1 MRCAT
6 SPLFQ
11 KFAVRAVTT
20 QASPQK
26 LKNRQIKIEW
36 LKAQADWTHAVTLT
50 MHRSEGGH
58 GISNP
63 EVARRCRLF
72 LNRINRRIY
81 KHGTK
86 RKGFRIASVV
96 FLGNGPYG
104 DHPHAHLAL
113 QKPADMTHEAFEQTL
128 NVMASTTKGLGK
140 EFDIKPYRDEGWL
153 GYMVDH
159 GFEGWIDQATVAAV
173 CPKH

>member
-1 MRCAT
+1 MNSSVYGLPPIETCRLRFNQ
-6 SPLFQ
+6 SR
-11 KFAVRAVTT
+11 RAE
-20 QASPQK
+20 
-26 LKNRQIKIEW
+26 IICW
-36 LKAQADWTHAVTLT
+36 LKAHADWTHAVTLT
-50 MHRSEGGH
+50 MHPPESGH

-81 KHGTK
+81 SRHGTR
-86 RKGFRIASVV
+86 RKGYRIASVA

-113 QKPADMTHEAFEQTL
+113 QKPHGISHKSFNQIL
-128 NVMASTTKGLGK
+128 NEMARTTNGLGQQ
-140 EFDIKPYRDEGWL
+140 FDIKPYRDERWL

-159 GFEGWIDQATVAAV
+159 GFEGFMDQVTVAAV
-173 CPKH
+173 CPQH